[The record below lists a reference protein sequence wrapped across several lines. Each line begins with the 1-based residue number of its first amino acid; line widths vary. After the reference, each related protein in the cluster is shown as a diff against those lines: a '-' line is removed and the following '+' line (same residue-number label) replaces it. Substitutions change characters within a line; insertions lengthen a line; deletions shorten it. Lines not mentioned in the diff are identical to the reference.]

1 MATSG
6 AGNAS
11 KSAHFHFS
19 AKVVS
24 GVAAIGARVSLPGTA
39 MPSARRP
46 RPRPTLLAS
55 LLVCAVALLAP
66 TLADAYLLNSRAVFR
81 RFAERQALDHAK
93 PGTLV
98 GRALVQEPVPNGRE
112 KDVPVKVDVAF
123 PAACTARLELPDG
136 VSQVSV
142 AKGKLSSEGAEF
154 PALQAYAALGCPLAT
169 LKNMPAS
176 DAEVT
181 LVRVAGTL
189 GVDQA
194 TVTLSRLGRRAAWVV
209 GAKPQELQK
218 PQLWFDKETS
228 RPIRVIAKWGGQ
240 TWDIRF
246 DDPAA
251 IATGGRHPR
260 VVEVWLGAQRQ
271 LAMRL
276 MAGELGAARAA
287 DSELEDEGEGG

>member
-1 MATSG
+1 MSKARLVSVLVL
-6 AGNAS
+6 AGVLCA
-11 KSAHFHFS
+11 
-19 AKVVS
+19 S
-24 GVAAIGARVSLPGTA
+24 GVAE
-39 MPSARRP
+39 
-46 RPRPTLLAS
+46 
-55 LLVCAVALLAP
+55 
-66 TLADAYLLNSRAVFR
+66 AYLLNSRAVFR

-93 PGTLV
+93 PGSLV

-112 KDVPVKVDVAF
+112 KDVPVKVEVAF
-123 PAACTARLELPDG
+123 PAQCTARLEFPDG

-142 AKGKLSSEGAEF
+142 ARGKLTSEGTEF

-169 LKNMPAS
+169 LKNMVAA

-181 LVRVAGTL
+181 LVKVAGTL
-189 GVDQA
+189 GVDQG

-209 GAKPQELQK
+209 GAKPQELSK

-228 RPIRVIAKWGGQ
+228 RPIRVIAKWAGQ

-260 VVEVWLGAQRQ
+260 VVEVWQGTQRQ
-271 LAMRL
+271 LSMRL
-276 MAGELGAARAA
+276 MAGELGAARSS
-287 DSELEDEGEGG
+287 DEDEEDESEGG